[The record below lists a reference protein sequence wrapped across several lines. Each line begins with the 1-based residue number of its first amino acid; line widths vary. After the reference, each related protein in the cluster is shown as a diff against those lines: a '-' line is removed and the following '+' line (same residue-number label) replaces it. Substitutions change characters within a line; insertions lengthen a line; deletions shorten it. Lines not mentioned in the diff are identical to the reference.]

1 VLKSKRPIDERS
13 KVDHIINPIG
23 LVPFEGDAVE
33 HDALIRCE
41 LEKAGT
47 PIGPNDLLIAATARS
62 IGAVMVTSTTF
73 WPI

>member
-1 VLKSKRPIDERS
+1 
-13 KVDHIINPIG
+13 

-41 LEKAGT
+41 LEKAGI